1 MAQSPHRRRVSLRIA
16 VLLLFWGSSGT
27 ASTIRVPADYPSIQE
42 GVDASSP
49 GDTVLVGPGTYL
61 ENVTIGH
68 GLVLVSE
75 EGAASTT
82 IDAQGQGTVM
92 RILRVNVP
100 GAVVTIEGF
109 RITGGYSSLGEAG
122 ITFLNVNANGVVRNN
137 IIDHNYSG
145 AGNAALRIAGTFI
158 IVEDN
163 VIEDNL
169 SGKGDIVS
177 VWGTFRRN
185 ILRRNAGGQG
195 LADLN
200 GIAENNLIVENW
212 DHPNGM
218 VSASGIFR
226 NNTVASNGWAGSA
239 VVVGNA
245 QEVSNNI
252 ITHPLGQGRGLY
264 CGENVQSV
272 RCNNVIGGGVS
283 YVGECEGMEGT
294 EGNISLDPQFC
305 TLGQPDYRLMP
316 SSPCAPE
323 NSPPG
328 CGLIGALGVCG
339 AAGLG
344 DAELPSNRPQLLIDP
359 NPITRVAS
367 FELEGGANEVVI
379 DIIDAHG
386 RIVDRLVM
394 RSSRQFTWT
403 PDREIANGVYFARVQ
418 TPHETSV
425 AKFILVR

>member
-68 GLVLVSE
+68 GLVLLSE
-75 EGAASTT
+75 EGAAFTT
-82 IDAQGQGTVM
+82 IDAQDQGTVV
-92 RILRVNVP
+92 RIVAS
-100 GAVVTIEGF
+100 GATVVVEGF
-109 RITGGYSSLGEAG
+109 RVRGGHAFYAG
-122 ITFLNVNANGVVRNN
+122 IYVNNASGVIRKN
-137 IIDHNYSG
+137 IIEQNVCSFGWG
-145 AGNAALRIAGTFI
+145 ALVAPAS

-163 VIEDNL
+163 VIENNICDKGEIIWA
-169 SGKGDIVS
+169 SGAV
-177 VWGTFRRN
+177 RRN
-185 ILRRNAGGQG
+185 IVRRNRGELG
-195 LADLN
+195 LASLH
-200 GIAENNLIVENW
+200 GIVEDNLIVENW

-226 NNTVASNGWAGSA
+226 NNTVANNGWASA
-239 VVVGNA
+239 AVYVEHA
-245 QEVSNNI
+245 QEVSNNL
-252 ITHPLGQGRGLY
+252 ITYQLGQGRGMY
-264 CGENVQSV
+264 CGSNVQSV
-272 RCNNVIGGGVS
+272 HCNNVIGPGDA
-283 YVGECEGMEGT
+283 YVGKCEGMEGL
-294 EGNISLDPQFC
+294 EGNISLDPLFC

-328 CGLIGALGVCG
+328 CGLIGALGVCDAAALG
-339 AAGLG
+339 AV
-344 DAELPSNRPQLLIDP
+344 EFPSDRPRLLIDP

-367 FELEGGANEVVI
+367 FVLEGGANEAVI

-403 PDREIANGVYFARVQ
+403 PDKEMANGVYFARVQ
-418 TPHETSV
+418 TPHESSV